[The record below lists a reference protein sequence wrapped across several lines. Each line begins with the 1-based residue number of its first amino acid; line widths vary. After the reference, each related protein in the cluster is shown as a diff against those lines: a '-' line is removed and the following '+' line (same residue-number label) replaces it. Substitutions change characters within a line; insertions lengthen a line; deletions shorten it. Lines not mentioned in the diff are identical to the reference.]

1 MHTMTYDPVAK
12 PDRASGFNEGGHVKA
27 RCCRYGISNADV
39 AAALGTYDVAGLMK
53 DFLAVDLSGQ
63 IAKLNG
69 TVQQMLADP
78 AYDTFSNREAILS
91 LQARLNDA
99 AVAGPK
105 LQTNLVDFNST
116 LSVTLAKDVELLLT
130 AGGDCKWAGEDFLKV
145 RNAVCTGVGG
155 TVDMVWFIF
164 LLSSIF
170 MFGYIVSSALRL
182 SPLHQDPC
190 LPRISFALSSSRE
203 LCVFAA
209 RSAVRVGP
217 KAKLTCGRVRS
228 IMQIVLAKATKRV
241 DKSSRNS
248 EEDTSSDYH
257 KMEDKKMTA
266 SSKARK
272 PSYSYGA
279 TGQC

>member
-1 MHTMTYDPVAK
+1 M
-12 PDRASGFNEGGHVKA
+12 
-27 RCCRYGISNADV
+27 
-39 AAALGTYDVAGLMK
+39 AGLMK

-155 TVDMVWFIF
+155 TVDIVWFIF

-170 MFGYIVSSALRL
+170 MFGYIVRCALRL
-182 SPLHQDPC
+182 LCTPC
-190 LPRISFALSSSRE
+190 AAACKLRAMPVENCA
-203 LCVFAA
+203 CVLLV
-209 RSAVRVGP
+209 RTAVRVAAGP
-217 KAKLTCGRVRS
+217 KQSRACGCVRS
-228 IMQIVLAKATKRV
+228 IDLQIVLAKATKRV